1 VFLRYYALYQYELSV
16 TPQPLHVN
24 SHKFVDYITAGSL
37 EKVFAQFQAEAMNDT
52 RRTRILLRFVKHTS
66 MSVGDVVIDD
76 EGHAF
81 MVLPMGFGEVDL
93 ATPEVCTELALHLLS
108 LGLETTAGW
117 RELFEHDPAALATAI
132 VARLR
137 NDPYGV
143 GHDALKP
150 FGIPP
155 ALEDAA

>member
-1 VFLRYYALYQYELSV
+1 MRYYVLYQCEFSV
-16 TPQPLHVN
+16 TPQPLSVN
-24 SHKFVDYITAGSL
+24 SHKFVDYTSATGV
-37 EKVFAQFQAEAMNDT
+37 EEVFTQFQGETMTET
-52 RRTRILLRFVKHTS
+52 RYTRILLRFVKHTS

-76 EGHAF
+76 DGHAF
-81 MVLPMGFGEVDL
+81 MVLPVGFREVEPTNL
-93 ATPEVCTELALHLLS
+93 VTRTELALHLLS
-108 LGLETTAGW
+108 LGLEATAGW
-117 RELFEHDPAALATAI
+117 TELFEHDPALLATAI

-143 GHDALKP
+143 GHYALKP